1 METPNREE
9 RGMRYQPADDVVA
22 TEVEGELVLLH
33 LGSGRYFGLNEI
45 GGRIWNLVAERR
57 TTDEIV
63 ALLLQEYD
71 VEEPRLRDDVGDLLR
86 ELEAEKMVAVT

>member
-1 METPNREE
+1 
-9 RGMRYQPADDVVA
+9 MRYQPADDVVA
-22 TEVEGELVLLH
+22 PEVEGELVLLH

-71 VEEPRLRDDVGDLLR
+71 VEEPRLRDAVGDLLR